1 MDVIADIKVEEV
13 VTKVEEK
20 VVELAPKVVELTDA
34 AVVQT
39 QAVVEDTTQKVSD
52 AVTAAV
58 ESSAVVQKV
67 EALIESNPEVKVA
80 AKKLEA
86 ALVKEV
92 DGRMFTCW
100 CFGWW
105 WSLKITGRDPRKLLA
120 TPSPS
125 SNAVPPLPST
135 QVPEWSPPT
144 PPVVTSTK
152 CCGKKSVA

>member
-1 MDVIADIKVEEV
+1 MDSAIVVDKVEEV
-13 VTKVEEK
+13 VAKLEEK

-34 AVVQT
+34 ALVQT
-39 QAVVEDTTQKVSD
+39 QSVVEDTTQKVSD

-58 ESSAVVQKV
+58 ESNVVVQKV
-67 EALIESNPEVKVA
+67 EALIESNPEVKA
-80 AKKLEA
+80 AVEKLEA
-86 ALVKEV
+86 ALVKEI

-125 SNAVPPLPST
+125 SDVVPPLPST
-135 QVPEWSPPT
+135 QVPEWSPPKS
-144 PPVVTSTK
+144 PAVTS
-152 CCGKKSVA
+152 